1 MADFSPGD
9 RVVAHD
15 DLDDLPNLYGTVVTV
30 GQDGSLGQVRWDG
43 GREDELVNLDELI
56 AAPTGDG

>member
-1 MADFSPGD
+1 
-9 RVVAHD
+9 VAHD